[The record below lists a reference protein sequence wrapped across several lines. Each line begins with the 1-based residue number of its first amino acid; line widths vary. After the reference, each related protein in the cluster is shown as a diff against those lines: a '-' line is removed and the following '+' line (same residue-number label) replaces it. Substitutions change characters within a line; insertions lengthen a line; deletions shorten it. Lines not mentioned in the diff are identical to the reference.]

1 MLVFN
6 FGGQHGGGQREEEE
20 LGAGNSIWD
29 LSLSTMEF
37 AAVLRRPRWRSKADL
52 HHHFTFSSGQMATM
66 LFPPSLDANREPDQL
81 LRYHGVFFR
90 RASLREVELWWS
102 RQPSGFVPGVALIV
116 SVWELCWT

>member
-1 MLVFN
+1 MGFELINYGVR
-6 FGGQHGGGQREEEE
+6 GG
-20 LGAGNSIWD
+20 A
-29 LSLSTMEF
+29 TTP
-37 AAVLRRPRWRSKADL
+37 AVAVESRSSSPL
-52 HHHFTFSSGQMATM
+52 HLSSGQMAAM